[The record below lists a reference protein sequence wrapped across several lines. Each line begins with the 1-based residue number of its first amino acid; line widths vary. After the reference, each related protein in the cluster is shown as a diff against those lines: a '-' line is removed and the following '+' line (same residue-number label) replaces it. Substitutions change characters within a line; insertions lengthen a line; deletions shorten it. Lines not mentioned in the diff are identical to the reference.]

1 MSKHA
6 TKRKCIFTNKEAN
19 DKLVVGKDDHNWAR
33 GVPCNRDYKE
43 LRKGEVLSE
52 DEMDL
57 IALFY
62 LIESHQ
68 LRLDNLR
75 LEMEKIQRKLLVK
88 MPFLEKEKNNKNK
101 EIERAFVEKEII
113 DEGRDAIEEVLN
125 KKLKL
130 WD

>member
-1 MSKHA
+1 MKQT
-6 TKRKCIFTNKEAN
+6 TKRKCIFTGRDATE
-19 DKLVVGKDDHNWAR
+19 KLTIGKDDHNWAKS
-33 GVPCNRDYKE
+33 VPCDKHYKE

-68 LRLDNLR
+68 LRLDNLK
-75 LEMEKIQRKLLVK
+75 LEMEKIQKKLLIK
-88 MPFLEKEKNNKNK
+88 MPFLEKEKTIKTR
-101 EIERAFVEKEII
+101 EIETAFVEKEII
-113 DEGRDAIEEVLN
+113 DEGRDAIEKVLN